1 MVEIQNLTAGYGKD
15 TVLHGITFT
24 AEPGK
29 ITTILGQ
36 NGCGKSTLLK
46 AIAGT
51 LPSTGAILL
60 DGQDAKK
67 LSSQQRAKEIAYL
80 SQGKNVPEITVGRLV
95 LHGRFP
101 YLRYPRQYRES
112 DRRIAAEAMAQ
123 MGITHLADKPMATL
137 SGGMRQKAYIAMA
150 LAQQSPVILM
160 DEPTTYLDIGQQMKF
175 AQMARDL
182 ARSGKTV
189 ILVLHD
195 IALALR
201 ISDRILVMDTGA
213 IRASGTGDE
222 ILASGILEQVYGIRI
237 RSAQSPTGTQYYYE
251 MD

>member
-1 MVEIQNLTAGYGKD
+1 MVEIQNLTAGYGRE
-15 TVLHGITFT
+15 TVLHDISFT
-24 AEPGK
+24 AEAGR

-51 LPSTGAILL
+51 LPSDGAILL
-60 DGQDAKK
+60 DGQDAKN
-67 LSSQQRAKEIAYL
+67 LSPQERAKRIAYL

-101 YLRYPRQYRES
+101 YLRYPRQYREA
-112 DRRIAAEAMAQ
+112 DHRIAEEAMAQ
-123 MGITHLADKPMATL
+123 MGITALADKPMATL

-182 ARSGKTV
+182 ARGGKTM

-195 IALALR
+195 IALAQR
-201 ISDRILVMDTGA
+201 ISDRILVLDSGTV
-213 IRASGTGDE
+213 RASGTGTE
-222 ILASGILEQVYGIRI
+222 ILASGILEQIYGVRI
-237 RSAQSPTGTQYYYE
+237 RCAESQRGTQYYYE